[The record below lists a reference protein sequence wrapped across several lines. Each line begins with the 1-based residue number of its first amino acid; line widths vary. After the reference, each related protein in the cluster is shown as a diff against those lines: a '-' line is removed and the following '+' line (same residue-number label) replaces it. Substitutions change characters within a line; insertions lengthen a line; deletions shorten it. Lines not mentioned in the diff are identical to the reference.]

1 MPPTPGPGVASA
13 VLQATA
19 MSAFASFRQLGL
31 SKRKPLLSEL
41 EYPADIG
48 WIIHKDE
55 PATTI
60 YAAQLHAQQAE
71 APTAGAGATLAAA
84 LHTASPPRKV
94 LTPLSQNSP
103 FRESIPPWAK
113 KYEKYVGPA
122 SIANVGANIGGGCG
136 ANVGGGG
143 GATPEPPPAGV
154 QTPPGC
160 DTRGRSFLSAG
171 GDRSNL
177 QATVL

>member
-1 MPPTPGPGVASA
+1 MPPTPGPGIASA

-60 YAAQLHAQQAE
+60 YCTQLHAQQAE
-71 APTAGAGATLAAA
+71 APTTGAGATLAAA

-94 LTPLSQNSP
+94 LTPLSQNSA

-113 KYEKYVGPA
+113 KYEKYVVPA
-122 SIANVGANIGGGCG
+122 SSANVGANI
-136 ANVGGGG
+136 

-154 QTPPGC
+154 QTPPGS
-160 DTRGRSFLSAG
+160 DTRGRSFLSVG
-171 GDRSNL
+171 GDKCISNL